1 LYPLIGEV
9 AIDKR
14 EQFYAFSSSWDPGYF
29 TTYLTKNQKVLAP
42 GTLSSLE
49 QKSFM
54 GSKYLKV
61 PQSVT
66 LETFEPEEFRYVYS
80 SENTVFISLGVQ
92 ERLIRFFRQNIYN
105 TFVTYVNPAFTN
117 FSHTNLTQFIDSYI
131 QKNILPLYKIN
142 NVNIYMKETAGGTDD
157 FSYMGDT
164 NLEKS
169 NAGLS
174 IDKNFGI
181 QNERAD
187 TLNFQTIY
195 RKKLGYSISVGI
207 SINLTKK

>member
-1 LYPLIGEV
+1 
-9 AIDKR
+9 
-14 EQFYAFSSSWDPGYF
+14 
-29 TTYLTKNQKVLAP
+29 
-42 GTLSSLE
+42 
-49 QKSFM
+49 
-54 GSKYLKV
+54 
-61 PQSVT
+61 
-66 LETFEPEEFRYVYS
+66 
-80 SENTVFISLGVQ
+80 
-92 ERLIRFFRQNIYN
+92 
-105 TFVTYVNPAFTN
+105 
-117 FSHTNLTQFIDSYI
+117 
-131 QKNILPLYKIN
+131 
-142 NVNIYMKETAGGTDD
+142 MKETAGGTDD